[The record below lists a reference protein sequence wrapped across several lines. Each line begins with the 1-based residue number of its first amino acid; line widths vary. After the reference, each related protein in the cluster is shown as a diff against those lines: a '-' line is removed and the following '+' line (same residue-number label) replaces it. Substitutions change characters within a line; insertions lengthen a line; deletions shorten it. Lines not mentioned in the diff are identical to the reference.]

1 MELEWDCAS
10 ECIINDVVIEKLK
23 GYQEVIIFGAGDSGS
38 WAYGLLKRHG
48 LKIKAFCDNCKKLWG
63 RVKHGISI
71 ESFDNAVKKY
81 PQAAI
86 CIASMWAEEILEQIR
101 GCSPDL
107 ICKTFNILTS
117 MAWETS
123 EKCYESSEPEYIRDN
138 QEKFEQLSR
147 VLADEASK
155 ITLEGI
161 LNYRLTRNIGYLERI
176 RSKGQKYLDHTV
188 IPAPLLERAS
198 TGTIID
204 GGAFDGDSVEAFI
217 HFLGKDEKALHIHCY
232 EANRENI
239 ARLRQKL
246 DSFAPH
252 KIEIHESALWNS
264 SGGKLYFEGQGEAG
278 RITGEFSGR
287 PNDVQINMEL
297 ETNGVIAEKIDDTF
311 YHDLRLIKLDIEGAE
326 RYALQ
331 GAKNT
336 IERNRPVLAICA
348 YHLQDDI
355 LVLSDFIRSALTG
368 YKLYLRHYLL
378 SAGDT
383 ILYGIPQ

>member
-1 MELEWDCAS
+1 M
-10 ECIINDVVIEKLK
+10 
-23 GYQEVIIFGAGDSGS
+23 
-38 WAYGLLKRHG
+38 
-48 LKIKAFCDNCKKLWG
+48 
-63 RVKHGISI
+63 
-71 ESFDNAVKKY
+71 
-81 PQAAI
+81 
-86 CIASMWAEEILEQIR
+86 
-101 GCSPDL
+101 
-107 ICKTFNILTS
+107 
-117 MAWETS
+117 
-123 EKCYESSEPEYIRDN
+123 
-138 QEKFEQLSR
+138 
-147 VLADEASK
+147 ADEASK

-336 IERNRPVLAICA
+336 IVRNRPVLAICA